1 MYRNYSK
8 INSSRPPLFRFLHIL
23 FVLFFINGISLTA
36 QSADALKSAEL
47 TESPS
52 QLISKN
58 KVLLSKSVGIDRAL
72 VNSNIGMLLLKDGK
86 VDDAFFY
93 FTNALNEAGTQK
105 CTRTHAF
112 AEANLAYIEVLRGR
126 GKGSG
131 AKISNAKFCA
141 RELNDLY
148 LESEI
153 EILLGNMKM
162 HQGKY
167 SEAFGA
173 FFKSKE
179 IKEDIKDVS
188 GLIEV
193 HTSIAEVLCRIG
205 QHSTSRMYLQDAL
218 SLNNEAG
225 NVYHTSKIN
234 NLLALNYVKQ
244 KNINYANVY
253 VSKALKAA
261 KESGNRKDLAQ
272 IYIAM
277 SEVNVGLTNEDGA
290 SLYLIKA
297 KEIIDLADLNSLNN
311 EYKVQQAA
319 ISLMS
324 NDATT
329 ALALTKSI
337 ITGDKKYVSQYD
349 LANAYELQTK
359 AYYNLNYYK
368 KAFELNEEYA
378 YIKSKNGVDGAFK
391 QFEQLKSK
399 SEQVVT
405 ETEKIKTLAENEMEY
420 QEKKTSDIIKYF
432 LIFAFILASIILFVL
447 YRQVRTKQ
455 ISTAKLEQRNSLINK
470 QNQELHKMN
479 TVLDDARQQAEAGSI
494 ARSNFLAMTSHE
506 IRTPMNGI
514 MGMASLMLETPLNTE
529 QKKYVETIQTSSEN
543 LLTILNDIL
552 DFSKI
557 EAGKMNLESTL
568 IDLDKLLEEVM
579 IIFSKQAK
587 DKNIQLSKFIGNAMI
602 KQFRGDILRIRQ
614 VLINLVSNAIKF
626 TDNGYVNII
635 VEIDELLRAQTEDAR
650 IAKLKFSVK
659 DDGIGISDE
668 KQKKIFESF
677 EQEDTSTSRKYGGIG
692 LGLSISK
699 KLVELMGGE
708 IGLTSEKNLG
718 TTFYFTLN
726 VEIPKALAKHETIV
740 NLMEEGNEMPLT
752 PTGKFADEYPLKIL
766 VAEDNPFNKLFIDKL
781 FEKFGYNNAHHAE
794 NGIEVLKK
802 LELEDIDIILM
813 DIQMPEMDG
822 MEATQRIIQKYGDSR
837 PLIIALTADAT
848 EASKHEYLDAGMD
861 GFLSKPFKQEAL
873 QEILKEN
880 SKKVRSRELV

>member
-1 MYRNYSK
+1 M
-8 INSSRPPLFRFLHIL
+8 
-23 FVLFFINGISLTA
+23 LFFINGISLTA

>member
-1 MYRNYSK
+1 M
-8 INSSRPPLFRFLHIL
+8 HIL

-290 SLYLIKA
+290 SLYLI
-297 KEIIDLADLNSLNN
+297 
-311 EYKVQQAA
+311 
-319 ISLMS
+319 
-324 NDATT
+324 
-329 ALALTKSI
+329 
-337 ITGDKKYVSQYD
+337 
-349 LANAYELQTK
+349 
-359 AYYNLNYYK
+359 
-368 KAFELNEEYA
+368 
-378 YIKSKNGVDGAFK
+378 
-391 QFEQLKSK
+391 
-399 SEQVVT
+399 
-405 ETEKIKTLAENEMEY
+405 
-420 QEKKTSDIIKYF
+420 
-432 LIFAFILASIILFVL
+432 
-447 YRQVRTKQ
+447 
-455 ISTAKLEQRNSLINK
+455 
-470 QNQELHKMN
+470 
-479 TVLDDARQQAEAGSI
+479 
-494 ARSNFLAMTSHE
+494 
-506 IRTPMNGI
+506 
-514 MGMASLMLETPLNTE
+514 
-529 QKKYVETIQTSSEN
+529 
-543 LLTILNDIL
+543 
-552 DFSKI
+552 
-557 EAGKMNLESTL
+557 
-568 IDLDKLLEEVM
+568 
-579 IIFSKQAK
+579 
-587 DKNIQLSKFIGNAMI
+587 
-602 KQFRGDILRIRQ
+602 
-614 VLINLVSNAIKF
+614 
-626 TDNGYVNII
+626 
-635 VEIDELLRAQTEDAR
+635 
-650 IAKLKFSVK
+650 
-659 DDGIGISDE
+659 
-668 KQKKIFESF
+668 
-677 EQEDTSTSRKYGGIG
+677 
-692 LGLSISK
+692 
-699 KLVELMGGE
+699 
-708 IGLTSEKNLG
+708 
-718 TTFYFTLN
+718 
-726 VEIPKALAKHETIV
+726 
-740 NLMEEGNEMPLT
+740 
-752 PTGKFADEYPLKIL
+752 
-766 VAEDNPFNKLFIDKL
+766 
-781 FEKFGYNNAHHAE
+781 
-794 NGIEVLKK
+794 
-802 LELEDIDIILM
+802 
-813 DIQMPEMDG
+813 
-822 MEATQRIIQKYGDSR
+822 
-837 PLIIALTADAT
+837 
-848 EASKHEYLDAGMD
+848 
-861 GFLSKPFKQEAL
+861 
-873 QEILKEN
+873 
-880 SKKVRSRELV
+880 